1 MFITLAKE
9 AFLSNNADTG
19 EEPLVFDTS
28 PSYEDVVAKVRQV
41 LKWMDTNVDVKL
53 IGRYDVGVGAK
64 SRLKSMP
71 ITSDLH
77 WDVYKEKVS
86 QSEDKSLELFA
97 TKVESPRFTFDL
109 NRHVSSPMDDM
120 SERTMVPL
128 VEHRV
133 VVDAPMLISNHVR
146 VYHLVKQMRLSC
158 MPPMLLA
165 NHQLAKQM
173 KLR

>member
-1 MFITLAKE
+1 MERLVNVHYMDKE

-133 VVDAPMLISNHVR
+133 VVDAPNVYPPPRLR
-146 VYHLVKQMRLSC
+146 VPSIK
-158 MPPMLLA
+158 A
-165 NHQLAKQM
+165 NEVELYAPNASS
-173 KLR
+173 

>member
-1 MFITLAKE
+1 MERLVNVHYIDKE

-77 WDVYKEKVS
+77 WDIYKEKYPNRKTS
-86 QSEDKSLELFA
+86 H
-97 TKVESPRFTFDL
+97 L
-109 NRHVSSPMDDM
+109 NCLP
-120 SERTMVPL
+120 PL
-128 VEHRV
+128 NLLGL
-133 VVDAPMLISNHVR
+133 PLI
-146 VYHLVKQMRLSC
+146 
-158 MPPMLLA
+158 
-165 NHQLAKQM
+165 
-173 KLR
+173 

>member
-1 MFITLAKE
+1 M
-9 AFLSNNADTG
+9 SNNADMG
-19 EEPLVFDTS
+19 EEPLVFGTS

-86 QSEDKSLELFA
+86 QSED
-97 TKVESPRFTFDL
+97 TKLLVILLWTSP
-109 NRHVSSPMDDM
+109 
-120 SERTMVPL
+120 
-128 VEHRV
+128 
-133 VVDAPMLISNHVR
+133 II
-146 VYHLVKQMRLSC
+146 
-158 MPPMLLA
+158 
-165 NHQLAKQM
+165 
-173 KLR
+173 